1 MATSATW
8 RRPRQD
14 DAGVSCLART
24 GSRPLTWVPPP
35 GWARR
40 SSEPRSAAMRSIM
53 FWMPEPPRA
62 LEQLPGLPRVL
73 LCHPLRRRELQLQR
87 YQVLLRAV
95 VQVALDPAPLG
106 VLRRDQALPGHR
118 QLFQPLA
125 ELGGKALILER
136 EPRLVRQVV
145 NQPGLG
151 RRDVLTF

>member
-1 MATSATW
+1 M
-8 RRPRQD
+8 
-14 DAGVSCLART
+14 
-24 GSRPLTWVPPP
+24 
-35 GWARR
+35 
-40 SSEPRSAAMRSIM
+40 
-53 FWMPEPPRA
+53 
-62 LEQLPGLPRVL
+62 
-73 LCHPLRRRELQLQR
+73 RRRELQLQR

-145 NQPGLG
+145 DQPGLG
-151 RRDVLTF
+151 RRNVLTFHHGHRSQQLALVSHGHGRGGIGHGRWLARLERQPGLPRAVRRP